1 VLSSLIRERD
11 LKQPPCPTLVRKDT
25 LIALLRSGVGSAAAH
40 RVVTS
45 QLFGIMLVGHL
56 ATWWDGGIQLSG
68 STHRSTCQ
76 RPPPALSMPS
86 APQPLSLDVG
96 KKELFDTFRL
106 HDKAGPATG
115 SLLARQSNG
124 LAAFNN
130 ASALPRTTVDKSPT
144 GSPQRIIAPVR
155 AEDATT
161 MRRDAIED
169 DIPGFQGLKDRGT
182 RPPPPE
188 HLRPGG
194 VGRRA
199 LPELLPF
206 NDGSIL
212 QMIAGHRD
220 LSERARADPMVNEL
234 GRGSG
239 LQLTAVPRAEHNEA
253 VFNATIGAAKKSA
266 GAFERLM
273 TDSTPFSLNGEA
285 PSAYSD
291 HHHDPRRRSTD
302 VTMVG
307 EDVRRLV
314 ERNSD
319 FERRLLEDPP
329 DESKTKWRLG
339 DPEPFRIDFSK
350 ARIHENHL
358 DPNQAAWREPDKQ
371 PFRIDG
377 SVPRT
382 LEQAVDRANAGA
394 AAPYAGASVNA
405 RRYSDMHLNFR
416 PEAAGVGRRYALY
429 RGVHDAES
437 TQLDGQEAHE
447 SDGFTFGPL
456 ASGPRIGPM
465 RSDIV
470 ASGGDVGTWR
480 HCDSPASGLSWRE
493 LQRQGVSLKSSA
505 SESAMYGV
513 GGRRYR

>member
-1 VLSSLIRERD
+1 
-11 LKQPPCPTLVRKDT
+11 
-25 LIALLRSGVGSAAAH
+25 
-40 RVVTS
+40 
-45 QLFGIMLVGHL
+45 
-56 ATWWDGGIQLSG
+56 
-68 STHRSTCQ
+68 
-76 RPPPALSMPS
+76 
-86 APQPLSLDVG
+86 
-96 KKELFDTFRL
+96 
-106 HDKAGPATG
+106 
-115 SLLARQSNG
+115 
-124 LAAFNN
+124 
-130 ASALPRTTVDKSPT
+130 
-144 GSPQRIIAPVR
+144 
-155 AEDATT
+155 

-239 LQLTAVPRAEHNEA
+239 LQLTAVPRAEHDEA
-253 VFNATIGAAKKSA
+253 VFNATTGAAKKSA

-285 PSAYSD
+285 PSAHSD
-291 HHHDPRRRSTD
+291 PPHHDPRRRSTD
-302 VTMVG
+302 VTMIG
-307 EDVRRLV
+307 EDVRTLV
-314 ERNSD
+314 KRNSD

-329 DESKTKWRLG
+329 DDSKTKWRLG

-350 ARIHENHL
+350 ARMHENL
-358 DPNQAAWREPDKQ
+358 SDPNQAAWREPDKQ

-405 RRYSDMHLNFR
+405 RRYSDMHLNYR

-437 TQLDGQEAHE
+437 STQLDGQKAHE
-447 SDGFTFGPL
+447 SDGFTYGPL

-480 HCDSPASGLSWRE
+480 HCDSGTSGLSWRE

-505 SESAMYGV
+505 SESAMYG
-513 GGRRYR
+513 GRRYR